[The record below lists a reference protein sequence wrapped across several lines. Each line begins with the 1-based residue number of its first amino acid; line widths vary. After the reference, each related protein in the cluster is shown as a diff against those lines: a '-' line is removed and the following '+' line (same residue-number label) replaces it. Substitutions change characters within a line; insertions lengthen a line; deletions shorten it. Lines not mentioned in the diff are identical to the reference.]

1 MINMVVLTALM
12 QSKGY
17 TFAKLERAADI
28 GNGVIKDW
36 NNRNPSLPNLVKV
49 ADLLECSVDDLL
61 NRDRRVI
68 R

>member
-12 QSKGY
+12 ESKGY
-17 TFAKLERAADI
+17 TFAKLERAADV

-36 NNRNPSLPNLVKV
+36 ANRNPSLRNLIKV
-49 ADLLECSVDDLL
+49 ADLLGCSLDDLIS
-61 NRDRRVI
+61 RDRRTV

>member
-36 NNRNPSLPNLVKV
+36 SNRNPSLPNLVKV

-61 NRDRRVI
+61 NRDRRAI